1 MAAAFKTAA
10 KKGIKDGL
18 AVTPA
23 AAKGAHEGV
32 KSFFHG
38 GEPAA
43 GVTATKIAKR
53 ALELG
58 AFEPWKEWLTFAGA
72 RTGLRC
78 VQLDEALRVAQ
89 IAGLIWYPGPSFNRC
104 RPLITAGGAAEL
116 VRRNGIPREV
126 AGSWGEALLQAVQAA
141 QAPR

>member
-1 MAAAFKTAA
+1 MSERRFHAF
-10 KKGIKDGL
+10 GFGL
-18 AVTPA
+18 ALISSWVLA
-23 AAKGAHEGV
+23 
-32 KSFFHG
+32 G
-38 GEPAA
+38 GEDMPDADGSGTMDRA
-43 GVTATKIAKR
+43 LKR